1 MVRDLYLG
9 DTNNDG
15 STTMLRKR
23 PSPIIVLATSAIA
36 TSAFIAL
43 MLLLPRYDDARERYY
58 LFIYNAPIAF
68 VFVAYLFDRA
78 ERGRAIRLRQGL
90 IEPCVIG
97 LAMTRALV
105 PVPLISGH
113 ALFLTYTILTTPRRL
128 AWWLAVLVLI
138 EVSYI
143 KIVLLHDA
151 TLIGGALIGI
161 VAALFV
167 TGKPRAVNHP
177 VNR

>member
-1 MVRDLYLG
+1 MRLTDRKIAVSFHPITILAA
-9 DTNNDG
+9 
-15 STTMLRKR
+15 ST
-23 PSPIIVLATSAIA
+23 VATCV
-36 TSAFIAL
+36 FIAL
-43 MLLLPRYDDARERYY
+43 MLLLLPRYADARERYY

-68 VFVAYLFDRA
+68 VFVVYLFDRA
-78 ERGRAIRLRQGL
+78 ERWRAIRLRQWL

-105 PVPLISGH
+105 PIPLISGH
-113 ALFLTYTILTTPRRL
+113 ALFLTYAILTTPRRL

-161 VAALFV
+161 IAALFV
-167 TGKPRAVNHP
+167 VGKPRAVNHP